1 MFSELPKLF
10 DRNFA
15 LGYFLPSTLYLLAT
29 LYLLDKFNLISNV
42 TNQLQ
47 MDLLT
52 GTSAI
57 GLTSWLISILLLGT
71 NRSIYR
77 LLEGYGK
84 INPLKL
90 FLGIEKWKYKRALR
104 ELENLDDK
112 YRNFQEK
119 DEPIPVEVRIKRN
132 RTMQLLAEKFPDGI
146 EWLLPTP
153 FGNVIR
159 AFEVYPRVVYGIEAI
174 QGWNRL
180 LAVIPKDYQDLIDNA
195 KAQVDFWVN
204 LGVLSVL
211 SLFEFLTLS
220 VFLGKSMAPEFI
232 IPASILVFISASR
245 AEGTAILWGELVKSS
260 FDVFLPKLK
269 KELDLSM
276 SQENERNLWTQFS
289 QAIIYRLPSGFSKI
303 RNSKEKDGTRKK
315 NSA

>member
-15 LGYFLPSTLYLLAT
+15 LGYFLPSTLYLVAT
-29 LYLLDKFNLISNV
+29 LYLLDRYNLISNLI
-42 TNQLQ
+42 NQLQ
-47 MDLLT
+47 ADLLV
-52 GTSAI
+52 GTSVI
-57 GLTSWLISILLLGT
+57 GLISWLVAILLLGA

-90 FLGIEKWKYKRALR
+90 FLGIEKWRYKRALN
-104 ELENLDDK
+104 EIENLDNK
-112 YRNFQEK
+112 FREYQEK
-119 DEPIPVEVRIKRN
+119 DKPLSTDIRVKRN
-132 RTMQLLAEKFPDGI
+132 RAMQFLAEKFPDGI

-180 LAVIPKDYQDLIDNA
+180 LAVIPKDYQDIIDNA

-204 LGVLSVL
+204 IGVLCVL
-211 SLFEFLTLS
+211 SLFEYLALS
-220 VFLGKSMAPEFI
+220 IFSNVILAFEFTPLIVI
-232 IPASILVFISASR
+232 IIFISRNFIFLSAHYKHCGFLCAFS
-245 AEGTAILWGELVKSS
+245 GTTKS
-260 FDVFLPKLK
+260 
-269 KELDLSM
+269 
-276 SQENERNLWTQFS
+276 
-289 QAIIYRLPSGFSKI
+289 Y
-303 RNSKEKDGTRKK
+303 
-315 NSA
+315 